1 LQTTYGVR
9 KESRMDFNTGTGGTG
24 SSGEP
29 PPRSGGPSPGPS
41 RSAAAIEFNLQDPVQ
56 SFIATVQAVVL
67 RPVDFFRG
75 ILRQG
80 DFLNPL
86 IFALICAL
94 VSAILGGIIGF
105 LFSIG
110 ATDQGV
116 IGAFAWFIFAI
127 IRGIISVAIG
137 LFILAG
143 IWHLLVMLFV
153 RPNNAGYEATFRVAA
168 YSTVVY
174 LVSWIPVI
182 GWILSLYGIY
192 LGIVGIREVHG
203 TTTGKAALVVLI
215 PIVVIGGLLLLI
227 FGAVLIAVLAGTR

>member
-1 LQTTYGVR
+1 
-9 KESRMDFNTGTGGTG
+9 
-24 SSGEP
+24 
-29 PPRSGGPSPGPS
+29 
-41 RSAAAIEFNLQDPVQ
+41 
-56 SFIATVQAVVL
+56 
-67 RPVDFFRG
+67 
-75 ILRQG
+75 
-80 DFLNPL
+80 L